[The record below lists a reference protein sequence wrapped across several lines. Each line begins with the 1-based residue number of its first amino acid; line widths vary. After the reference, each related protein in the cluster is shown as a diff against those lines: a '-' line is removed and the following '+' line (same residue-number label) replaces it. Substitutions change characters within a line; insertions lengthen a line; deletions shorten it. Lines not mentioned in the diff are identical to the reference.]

1 MKGEVVFYRLFD
13 LGASVDLDEIQGTV
27 DMPFLAGRMLSE
39 RATPKYARFAA
50 PLLVYV
56 DQRTLETNVGS
67 LVASIAVKL
76 YGVGALAVVVRAP
89 FETSVLRDLR
99 PFAGLRIRAA
109 DKEETLDAYCGRLVA
124 RIIEDLVPFLHDSY
138 EVNVDPEPYTVYCV
152 SVTETPVRVFTTAW
166 RREVTALLA
175 HDPRPDAISDVEVE
189 DTSRNWFSY
198 YQDDLVVLDWDAA
211 LVIEPSA
218 SYEDTLTVFELANL
232 QLLELRTYDAFLD
245 KVVDKAY
252 DDLED
257 LFARSSLLR
266 SGHETV
272 KELAEVRMD
281 LAEASFQVDNIS
293 KLWGDWFLG
302 KVYRACAKKFEL
314 DSGRMN
320 RAGEIEV
327 QRDADGPASG
337 HVERCRRLQLATR
350 DDERDRGAVV
360 QDSIHR
366 IHDQAE
372 LRVPAGGGAVQCEEA
387 REIREGDEIDV

>member
-50 PLLVYV
+50 PLLV
-56 DQRTLETNVGS
+56 
-67 LVASIAVKL
+67 
-76 YGVGALAVVVRAP
+76 
-89 FETSVLRDLR
+89 
-99 PFAGLRIRAA
+99 
-109 DKEETLDAYCGRLVA
+109 
-124 RIIEDLVPFLHDSY
+124 IEDLVPFLHDSY

-152 SVTETPVRVFTTAW
+152 SVTETPVRVFTTAL

-175 HDPRPDAISDVEVE
+175 NDPRPDAISDEEVE
-189 DTSRNWFSY
+189 DTWRNWFSY

-266 SGHETV
+266 SGHDTV

-314 DSGRMN
+314 DSWRRNVEEKMKDLS
-320 RAGEIEV
+320 EIYEV
-327 QRDADGPASG
+327 AEA
-337 HVERCRRLQLATR
+337 ELEARRLLILEFLVVLLFIVDLVLIAY
-350 DDERDRGAVV
+350 RG
-360 QDSIHR
+360 
-366 IHDQAE
+366 
-372 LRVPAGGGAVQCEEA
+372 
-387 REIREGDEIDV
+387 

>member
-50 PLLVYV
+50 PLLV
-56 DQRTLETNVGS
+56 
-67 LVASIAVKL
+67 
-76 YGVGALAVVVRAP
+76 
-89 FETSVLRDLR
+89 
-99 PFAGLRIRAA
+99 
-109 DKEETLDAYCGRLVA
+109 
-124 RIIEDLVPFLHDSY
+124 IEDLVPFLHDSY

-152 SVTETPVRVFTTAW
+152 SVTETPVRVFTTAL

-175 HDPRPDAISDVEVE
+175 NDPRPDAISDEEVE
-189 DTSRNWFSY
+189 DTWRNWFSY

-232 QLLELRTYDAFLD
+232 QLLELRTYDAFLA

-266 SGHETV
+266 SGHDTV

-302 KVYRACAKKFEL
+302 KVYRAC
-314 DSGRMN
+314 
-320 RAGEIEV
+320 
-327 QRDADGPASG
+327 
-337 HVERCRRLQLATR
+337 
-350 DDERDRGAVV
+350 
-360 QDSIHR
+360 
-366 IHDQAE
+366 
-372 LRVPAGGGAVQCEEA
+372 
-387 REIREGDEIDV
+387 

>member
-50 PLLVYV
+50 PLLVFV

-89 FETSVLRDLR
+89 FETSVLRNLR

-138 EVNVDPEPYTVYCV
+138 EVNVDPEPYTVYCA
-152 SVTETPVRVFTTAW
+152 SVPETPVRVFTQAL
-166 RREVTALLA
+166 RREQPEA
-175 HDPRPDAISDVEVE
+175 
-189 DTSRNWFSY
+189 
-198 YQDDLVVLDWDAA
+198 
-211 LVIEPSA
+211 
-218 SYEDTLTVFELANL
+218 
-232 QLLELRTYDAFLD
+232 
-245 KVVDKAY
+245 
-252 DDLED
+252 DLED
-257 LFARSSLLR
+257 LFARSSWLR
-266 SGHETV
+266 SGHDTV

-314 DSGRMN
+314 DSWRRNVEEKMKDLS
-320 RAGEIEV
+320 EIYEV
-327 QRDADGPASG
+327 AEA
-337 HVERCRRLQLATR
+337 ELEARRLLIL
-350 DDERDRGAVV
+350 EFLVV
-360 QDSIHR
+360 LLFIVDLVLI
-366 IHDQAE
+366 AF
-372 LRVPAGGGAVQCEEA
+372 
-387 REIREGDEIDV
+387 

>member
-76 YGVGALAVVVRAP
+76 YGVGALAVVVRTP
-89 FETSVLRDLR
+89 FETSALRDLR
-99 PFAGLRIRAA
+99 PFASLRIRAA

-124 RIIEDLVPFLHDSY
+124 RIIEDLVPFLHD
-138 EVNVDPEPYTVYCV
+138 
-152 SVTETPVRVFTTAW
+152 
-166 RREVTALLA
+166 
-175 HDPRPDAISDVEVE
+175 
-189 DTSRNWFSY
+189 
-198 YQDDLVVLDWDAA
+198 
-211 LVIEPSA
+211 

-266 SGHETV
+266 SGHDTV

-314 DSGRMN
+314 DSWRRNVEEKMKDLS
-320 RAGEIEV
+320 EIYEV
-327 QRDADGPASG
+327 AEA
-337 HVERCRRLQLATR
+337 ELEARRLLIL
-350 DDERDRGAVV
+350 EFLVV
-360 QDSIHR
+360 LLFIVD
-366 IHDQAE
+366 
-372 LRVPAGGGAVQCEEA
+372 L
-387 REIREGDEIDV
+387 

>member
-39 RATPKYARFAA
+39 RATPRYARFAA
-50 PLLVYV
+50 PLLVHV
-56 DQRTLETNVGS
+56 DQRTVETNLGS

-76 YGVGALAVVVRAP
+76 YGVGALACVVRPP
-89 FETSVLRDLR
+89 FDASV
-99 PFAGLRIRAA
+99 PG
-109 DKEETLDAYCGRLVA
+109 
-124 RIIEDLVPFLHDSY
+124 
-138 EVNVDPEPYTVYCV
+138 
-152 SVTETPVRVFTTAW
+152 
-166 RREVTALLA
+166 
-175 HDPRPDAISDVEVE
+175 PDAISDEEVD
-189 DTSRNWFSY
+189 DTWRNWFSY

-266 SGHETV
+266 SGHDTV

-314 DSGRMN
+314 DSWRRNVEEKMKDLS
-320 RAGEIEV
+320 EIYEV
-327 QRDADGPASG
+327 AEA
-337 HVERCRRLQLATR
+337 ELEARRLLILEFLVVLLFIVDLVLIAY
-350 DDERDRGAVV
+350 RG
-360 QDSIHR
+360 
-366 IHDQAE
+366 
-372 LRVPAGGGAVQCEEA
+372 
-387 REIREGDEIDV
+387 

>member
-175 HDPRPDAISDVEVE
+175 NDPRPDAISDEEVE
-189 DTSRNWFSY
+189 DTWRNWFSY

-218 SYEDTLTVFELANL
+218 SYEDTLT
-232 QLLELRTYDAFLD
+232 
-245 KVVDKAY
+245 
-252 DDLED
+252 
-257 LFARSSLLR
+257 
-266 SGHETV
+266 
-272 KELAEVRMD
+272 
-281 LAEASFQVDNIS
+281 
-293 KLWGDWFLG
+293 
-302 KVYRACAKKFEL
+302 
-314 DSGRMN
+314 
-320 RAGEIEV
+320 
-327 QRDADGPASG
+327 
-337 HVERCRRLQLATR
+337 
-350 DDERDRGAVV
+350 
-360 QDSIHR
+360 
-366 IHDQAE
+366 
-372 LRVPAGGGAVQCEEA
+372 
-387 REIREGDEIDV
+387 

>member
-56 DQRTLETNVGS
+56 DQRTLETNLGS

-76 YGVGALAVVVRAP
+76 YGVGALAVVVRTP

-138 EVNVDPEPYTVYCV
+138 EVDVDPEPYTVYCV

-175 HDPRPDAISDVEVE
+175 NDPRPDAISDEEVD
-189 DTSRNWFSY
+189 DTWRNWFSY

-266 SGHETV
+266 SGHDTV

-314 DSGRMN
+314 DAWRRNVEEKMKDLS
-320 RAGEIEV
+320 EIYEV
-327 QRDADGPASG
+327 AEA
-337 HVERCRRLQLATR
+337 ELEARRLLILEFLVVLLFVVDLVLIAF
-350 DDERDRGAVV
+350 RG
-360 QDSIHR
+360 
-366 IHDQAE
+366 
-372 LRVPAGGGAVQCEEA
+372 
-387 REIREGDEIDV
+387 